1 MKDFIE
7 VYENTLTKEVCDEII
22 NYIDLALELMPEER
36 KRGTIGAPQGDI
48 YEPENK
54 DSYDLMMKID
64 DDNEISRP
72 IRNALLPKIDEYV
85 QSNPQLVL
93 LPPWKYRNSY
103 NLQKYEPGMG
113 FHLLHCENA
122 GHIFQQSVDRLGAW
136 MIYLNTITDGGSTY
150 FDNYDRTVNAVQGRC
165 VIWPAYW
172 THFHKGIVSKT
183 ETKYIATGWISFI
196 DKA

>member
-7 VYENTLTKEVCDEII
+7 VYENTLSEEVCDKTIK
-22 NYIDLALELMPEER
+22 YIDLVLELLPEDR
-36 KRGTIGAPQGDI
+36 KRGTIGAPQGDV

-54 DSYDLMMKID
+54 DSYDLSMKLD
-64 DDNEISRP
+64 DDNEISKE
-72 IRNALLPKIDEYV
+72 IRKALLPRIDKYIE
-85 QSNPQLVL
+85 SNSQLEL

-136 MIYLNTITDGGSTY
+136 MIYLNTITDGGGTY
-150 FDNYDRTVNAVQGRC
+150 FDNYDRTMDAVQGRC

-183 ETKYIATGWISFI
+183 ETKYIATGWMSII
-196 DKA
+196 DSV